1 MNDHVRGQ
9 FTDALDEYRRNMK
22 VSGGDLTFQAGCEAI
37 KQQMIVAVTSTLFAE
52 LEGSKAAFA
61 RTLVQQLPAPPQ
73 HLQVESETLPM
84 DERIEKEIDWRRFAS
99 SARGD
104 E

>member
-1 MNDHVRGQ
+1 MDD
-9 FTDALDEYRRNMK
+9 FTLGLQQYTQRMK
-22 VSGGDLTFQAGCEAI
+22 MIGDPSFQAGCEAV
-37 KQQMIVAVTSTLFAE
+37 KQQMMLAVTSTLFAE

-99 SARGD
+99 SARGH

>member
-1 MNDHVRGQ
+1 MNDFVRGQ
-9 FTDALDEYRRNMK
+9 FTDALDEYRRNMR
-22 VSGGDLTFQAGCEAI
+22 VSGGDMTFQAGCEAI

-99 SARGD
+99 SARGH

>member
-1 MNDHVRGQ
+1 MNVRDE
-9 FTDALDEYRRNMK
+9 FTGALDEYRRNMK

-61 RTLVQQLPAPPQ
+61 RTLVQQLPAPPTPL
-73 HLQVESETLPM
+73 HVESETYREDDRLGQVAEWM
-84 DERIEKEIDWRRFAS
+84 V
-99 SARGD
+99 ARDIGRGR